1 MIDFHTHIMPEID
14 DGSSSDYESVEL
26 LKMLKEQGVN
36 KVLLT
41 PHFYAY
47 SSSAE
52 TFDELRES
60 SLKMLFQALSENPV
74 DIELYLGCEVY
85 YFEELWRVE
94 NLRSFCIKGTDY
106 ILIEMPFSAWTD
118 NMIRGIEKIIGKG
131 LTPIIAHFE
140 RYISY
145 GNMPKIYELVEMG
158 ALLQMNCDYINR
170 FFTRRKAISF
180 IRKDIV
186 AVLGTDCHNIY
197 KRRPE
202 YLTAVK
208 HLRKKLS
215 KERFNRFFSFQRRL
229 LAKAEPVYSQKQNK
243 IHK

>member
-14 DGSSSDYESVEL
+14 DGSSSEYESIQL
-26 LKMLKEQGVN
+26 LKMLKEQGVD

-60 SLKMLFQALSENPV
+60 SLKALLEALSDSPLDV
-74 DIELYLGCEVY
+74 QLYLGCEVY

-94 NLRSFCIKGTDY
+94 KLRDFCIKGTDY

-118 NMIRGIEKIIGKG
+118 NMVRGIEKIIGKG
-131 LTPIIAHFE
+131 ITPIIAHFE

-145 GNMPKIYELVEMG
+145 GNMPKIYELIEMG

-170 FFTRRKAISF
+170 FTTRRKAIKL
-180 IRKDIV
+180 IKKDIV
-186 AVLGTDCHNIY
+186 AVLGSDCHNVY

-202 YLTAVK
+202 YLSAVK
-208 HLRKKLS
+208 YLRKKLS
-215 KERFNRFFSFQRRL
+215 EERFNRFFSFQKRIL
-229 LAKAEPVYSQKQNK
+229 SKAEPVYSQEQNK
-243 IHK
+243 IQK

>member
-14 DGSSSDYESVEL
+14 DGSSSEYESVQL
-26 LKMLKEQGVN
+26 LKTLREQGVD

-60 SLKMLFQALSENPV
+60 SLKALMEALSDTPLDV
-74 DIELYLGCEVY
+74 ELYLGCEVY

-94 NLRSFCIKGTDY
+94 KLKDFCIKGTDY

-118 NMIRGIEKIIGKG
+118 SMVRGIEKIIGKG
-131 LTPIIAHFE
+131 ITPIIAHFE

-145 GNMPKIYELVEMG
+145 GNMSKIYELIEMG

-170 FFTRRKAISF
+170 FATRRKAIKL
-180 IRKDIV
+180 IKKDIV
-186 AVLGTDCHNIY
+186 AVLGSDCHNMD

-202 YLTAVK
+202 YLSAVD

-215 KERFNRFFSFQRRL
+215 KERFNRFFSFQKRIL
-229 LAKAEPVYSQKQNK
+229 SKAEPVYAQKQNK